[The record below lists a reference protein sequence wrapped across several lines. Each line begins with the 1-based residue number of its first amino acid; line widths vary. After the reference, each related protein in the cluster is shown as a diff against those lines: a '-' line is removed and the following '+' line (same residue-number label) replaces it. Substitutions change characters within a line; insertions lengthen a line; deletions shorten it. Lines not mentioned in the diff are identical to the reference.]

1 MSVTDKLLGEL
12 NTLRGLEYPDQGF
25 SYFAN
30 AAGDGRTYRSVYTI
44 VNKGGGVTYSSLNA
58 ATDRQRCD
66 KIRAAIE
73 DAKES

>member
-30 AAGDGRTYRSVYTI
+30 VAGDGRTYRSVYTI